1 MDRTTSRDRQYLPLP
16 TAAAELHFRLF
27 GVPPNALLAPIMRA
41 ALEQVARSIVPFARI
56 CAMGESGIPAAI
68 PPAELAGGMFTRGA
82 HAFVAKTGKEYRGLV
97 VQRGEMEAAVS
108 LIGQAALKGAL
119 DAAGTRERLNAALE
133 TDPADLECYLTGL
146 KALPPKI
153 LVAALDLVAGK
164 RR

>member
-56 CAMGESGIPAAI
+56 CAIESGIPAAI
-68 PPAELAGGMFTRGA
+68 PPAELAGGTFSRGA
-82 HAFVAKTGKEYRGLV
+82 HAFVAKTGREYRELV
-97 VQRGEMEAAVS
+97 VQRGEMEAAVP
-108 LIGQAALKGAL
+108 LIRQAALKHAL
-119 DAAGTRERLNAALE
+119 DAAGNREHLAAALE
-133 TDPADLECYLTGL
+133 TDPADLECYLSGL

-164 RR
+164 RG